1 MHPQNEKILCGVVR
15 GIQGLSLVELVLGNT
30 VEKDSGLCY
39 YVVYTSVLYPQAEE
53 GADEPFAVI
62 HGEVFR
68 VADVGEVIHHR
79 KA

>member
-1 MHPQNEKILCGVVR
+1 MELINSEYLQYFHTFYHKPLFSPQ
-15 GIQGLSLVELVLGNT
+15 GNT